1 MEIPGLQLSA
11 FKTPAMFTRIIYLV
25 ILMAF
30 VSCSAPE
37 QKQPQQPEPPK
48 ALQEVKSDYSIKSSR
63 SSGDLVQELYQ
74 ELMEKDKAIKQLE
87 DQLNTLQRTEAD
99 STEAFTGFD
108 EKNKTYHATAGTYL
122 PRISDSLL
130 RDRIK
135 SILSNSLARYENS
148 TVNHQQLLKQIA
160 DNKTTLNDLHIAVQL
175 VRTLGM
181 MEKYQKENMPS
192 KAALLG
198 YIQQQEKGK
207 KIAGQQIQ

>member
-1 MEIPGLQLSA
+1 
-11 FKTPAMFTRIIYLV
+11 MFTRIIYLV

-48 ALQEVKSDYSIKSSR
+48 ALQEVKTDYSLKSSR
-63 SSGDLVQELYQ
+63 RSGDLVQELYQ

-87 DQLNTLQRTEAD
+87 DQLNSLQRTEAD

-122 PRISDSLL
+122 PRIGDSLL
-130 RDRIK
+130 RERIR

-160 DNKTTLNDLHIAVQL
+160 DNKTTLNDLYIAVQL

-181 MEKYQKENMPS
+181 MEKYQQDNMPA
-192 KAALLG
+192 KASLLG
-198 YIQQQEKGK
+198 YIRQQEKARK
-207 KIAGQQIQ
+207 MAGQQIQ

>member
-1 MEIPGLQLSA
+1 
-11 FKTPAMFTRIIYLV
+11 MFTRIIYLV

-48 ALQEVKSDYSIKSSR
+48 ALQEVKTDYSLKSSR

-87 DQLNTLQRTEAD
+87 DQLNSLQRTEAD

-122 PRISDSLL
+122 PRIGDSLL
-130 RDRIK
+130 RERIR

-160 DNKTTLNDLHIAVQL
+160 DNKTTLNDLYIAVQL

-181 MEKYQKENMPS
+181 MEKYQQDNIPA
-192 KAALLG
+192 KASLLG
-198 YIQQQEKGK
+198 YIRQQEKARK
-207 KIAGQQIQ
+207 MAGQQIQ